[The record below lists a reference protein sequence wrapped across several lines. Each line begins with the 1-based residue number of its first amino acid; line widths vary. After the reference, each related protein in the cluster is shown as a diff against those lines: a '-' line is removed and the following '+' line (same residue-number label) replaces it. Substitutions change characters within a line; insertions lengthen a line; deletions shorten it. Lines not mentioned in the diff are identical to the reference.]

1 MASPSLKRSLPPSK
15 SSPAKSRKRARVEPK
30 DEEVVIIEDDDDDD
44 DDDLAE
50 ILAQIKASEENE
62 KRARTGSSSKNT
74 EVIDVD
80 DIEDD
85 AAMARRLAAEWAD
98 EEPAIADT
106 KKPESV
112 DVDAWEPP
120 VAITSVKTGPARP
133 ISPADNIPPDEKL
146 AEFRSFFTAERDCS
160 NCGKPVKC
168 PRGFV
173 VFSAASGAG
182 TLPPSLTM
190 LLHAP
195 CSSCGTNHCRGCFLP
210 LDCPKSCKGTSKN
223 ANCTVATCCPA
234 VRALAIFECLGG
246 FDRQFLGERATSES
260 RALALAQKHQAKGAS
275 VGPGGT
281 GYGMDGRGYGAA
293 EYSGYRGRGRG
304 RGRGGKNGSAAK
316 MVELANHWDEIVVR
330 ALQMLTSILPSPYAE
345 SAQVYDMLP
354 NASIGHLLSLSQLP
368 ELLGSLLRNDSVTD
382 WIARS
387 EIYEAMIALLRRMAD
402 CELTVEVLIAQR
414 FCMDKSSGLEE
425 WMWEDGEISWEKDK
439 QGRIER
445 APPLYDHFKKL
456 TKQCEAFLAGAMQM
470 MQDGEGDDE
479 DDSVKAMSLCG
490 DIIAAGGDMERAMSI
505 LNRGSQDSESTKG
518 KGKGKNRD
526 PAIDME
532 REYSQACET
541 WSFKHVELDYSR
553 YHYHQQLEATASAT
567 RTPKNRLHLVKEL
580 AMMATSLPPG
590 IWVRVDEVRN
600 DVIQIMIAGPDDTP
614 YSGGLFEFDCFM
626 PLTYPAT
633 PPLMHLRTTGGGSV
647 RFNPNLYNCGKV
659 CLSLLGTW
667 PGRPEEQWSS
677 SSTLLQVLVSI
688 QSMILIDA
696 PYYNEPGHGKANPNS
711 QVSINYN
718 KEISQQTCRWA
729 MIDWLRDEHK
739 TGIWKVCFEILDS
752 RLLLFGY

>member
-1 MASPSLKRSLPPSK
+1 MASTSLKRPLSPSK
-15 SSPAKSRKRARVEPK
+15 PSPAKSRKRARRSL
-30 DEEVVIIEDDDDDD
+30 IIEDDD

-62 KRARTGSSSKNT
+62 RRARNGGSSKNA

-80 DIEDD
+80 DLEDD
-85 AAMARRLAAEWAD
+85 EAMARRLAAEWAD
-98 EEPAIADT
+98 EEPEAST
-106 KKPESV
+106 KEPETV

-120 VAITSVKTGPARP
+120 VASTSVKTGPSRP
-133 ISPADNIPPDEKL
+133 VSLADNTSPDEKL
-146 AEFRSFFTAERDCS
+146 AEFRSFFIAERDCS

-173 VFSAASGAG
+173 VFSAVSAAG

-260 RALALAQKHQAKGAS
+260 RALALAQKHQAKAAS
-275 VGPGGT
+275 V
-281 GYGMDGRGYGAA
+281 
-293 EYSGYRGRGRG
+293 GYRGRGRG
-304 RGRGGKNGSAAK
+304 RGRGGKNGSASK

-330 ALQMLTSILPSPYAE
+330 ALHTLTSILPSPYAD

-354 NASIGHLLSLSQLP
+354 HASIGHLLSLSQLP

-445 APPLYDHFKKL
+445 APPLTGKGRTRTIASKP
-456 TKQCEAFLAGAMQM
+456 
-470 MQDGEGDDE
+470 
-479 DDSVKAMSLCG
+479 MSLCG
-490 DIIAAGGDMERAMSI
+490 DIIAAGGDMERAMSV
-505 LNRGSQDSESTKG
+505 LGRGSQESASPTKG

-532 REYSQACET
+532 RTYSQACET
-541 WSFKHVELDYSR
+541 WSFKHVELDYSH

-580 AMMATSLPPG
+580 AIMATSLPPG

-600 DVIQIMIAGPDDTP
+600 DVIKIMIAGPDDTP

-633 PPLMHLRTTGGGSV
+633 PPL
-647 RFNPNLYNCGKV
+647 V

-696 PYYNEPGHGKANPNS
+696 PYYNERTPKS

-739 TGIWKVCFEILDS
+739 SGIWKAKWAAKNPSIRSYHGVEF
-752 RLLLFGY
+752 